1 MENREK
7 LIKAIESLNERY
19 KIGEI
24 EDFCDN
30 GDDLVVEIR
39 INHILFYFT
48 FSNGFCEDFDFCI
61 KERINI
67 QAIKNVQALI
77 LDELSSI
84 DIGFLF
90 ADMYEPYSSSTL
102 LFDIIDDLKKLENH
116 LNHLTNMINHD
127 LRFYDE
133 NEKLIKELSK

>member
-30 GDDLVVEIR
+30 GDDLVAEIR
-39 INHILFYFT
+39 INQILFSFT
-48 FSNGFCEDFDFCI
+48 FLNGFCEGFDLCI
-61 KERINI
+61 KERNYI
-67 QAIKNVQALI
+67 QSIKNIQALI
-77 LDELSSI
+77 LVELSSV

-90 ADMYEPYSSSTL
+90 GDMYKPYSSSTL
-102 LFDIIDDLKKLENH
+102 LFETVDNLRKLKKH
-116 LNHLTNMINHD
+116 LNYLINMINHD
-127 LRFYDE
+127 LKSYDE
-133 NEKLIKELSK
+133 NEKLMKELSE

>member
-30 GDDLVVEIR
+30 GDDLVAEIR
-39 INHILFYFT
+39 INQILFSFT
-48 FSNGFCEDFDFCI
+48 FSNGFFEDFDLCI
-61 KERINI
+61 KERNYI
-67 QAIKNVQALI
+67 QSIKNIQALI
-77 LDELSSI
+77 LIELSSV

-90 ADMYEPYSSSTL
+90 GDMYKPYSSSTL
-102 LFDIIDDLKKLENH
+102 LFEMVDNLKELEKH
-116 LNHLTNMINHD
+116 LNYLTNMINHD
-127 LRFYDE
+127 LKSYDE
-133 NEKLIKELSK
+133 NEKLIKELSE

>member
-30 GDDLVVEIR
+30 GDDLVAEIR
-39 INHILFYFT
+39 INQILFSFT
-48 FSNGFCEDFDFCI
+48 FSSGFCEDFDFCI

-67 QAIKNVQALI
+67 QA
-77 LDELSSI
+77 
-84 DIGFLF
+84 
-90 ADMYEPYSSSTL
+90 M
-102 LFDIIDDLKKLENH
+102 II
-116 LNHLTNMINHD
+116 
-127 LRFYDE
+127 
-133 NEKLIKELSK
+133 

>member
-30 GDDLVVEIR
+30 GDDLVAEIR
-39 INHILFYFT
+39 INQILFSFT
-48 FSNGFCEDFDFCI
+48 FSNGFCEDFDLCI
-61 KERINI
+61 KERNYI
-67 QAIKNVQALI
+67 QSIKNIQALI
-77 LDELSSI
+77 LVELSSV

-90 ADMYEPYSSSTL
+90 GDMYKPYSSSTL
-102 LFDIIDDLKKLENH
+102 LFETVDNLRKLEKH
-116 LNHLTNMINHD
+116 LNYLINMINHD
-127 LRFYDE
+127 LKSYDE
-133 NEKLIKELSK
+133 NEKLMKELSE